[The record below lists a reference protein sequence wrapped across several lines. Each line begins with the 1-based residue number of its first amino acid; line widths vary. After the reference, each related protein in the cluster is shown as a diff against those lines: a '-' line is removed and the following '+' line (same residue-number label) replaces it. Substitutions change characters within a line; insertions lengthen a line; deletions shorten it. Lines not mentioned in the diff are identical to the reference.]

1 MPDTPEIAALLIG
14 DPPQAWSDLGFVVD
28 SSAVQVSGIRHELGG
43 ERSGIRAW
51 GVRGLPEEVDDIDG
65 VPSHLAVAP
74 AEPTPAH
81 PNGVTG
87 VDHVV
92 LMTPDL
98 PRTIES
104 LGAVGLELRR
114 TRESDTY
121 GGAMRQAFF
130 RMGPVI
136 LEVVGGPQPSGDG
149 PARFFGIAFNVAD
162 LDATA
167 AYLGERLHPA
177 KSAVQPGR
185 FIATLDK
192 SAGSTVGIAFM
203 SEGEAEYS

>member
-1 MPDTPEIAALLIG
+1 MTATPEIAALLIG
-14 DPPQAWSDLGFVVD
+14 DPPEVWSALGFVVD
-28 SSAVQVSGIRHELGG
+28 AGAVHLSGIRHELGG

-51 GVRGLPEEVDDIDG
+51 GVRGLAVDADVVDG
-65 VPSHLAVAP
+65 VPSHLPVQP
-74 AEPTPAH
+74 PEPTPAH

-98 PRTIES
+98 ARTIEA
-104 LGAVGLELRR
+104 LGAIGLELRR

-121 GGAMRQAFF
+121 GGSMRQAFF

-136 LEVVGGPQPSGDG
+136 LEVVGGRKSTGDG

-162 LDATA
+162 MDATA
-167 AYLGERLHPA
+167 AYLGDEPA
-177 KSAVQPGR
+177 NPAVR
-185 FIATLDK
+185 T
-192 SAGSTVGIAFM
+192 
-203 SEGEAEYS
+203 